1 MPNIEELKT
10 KIKDSGMTI
19 TAISKKSGINR
30 ATIYNRLNGRGEWT
44 ASEMTSIST
53 VLGLSPDEKLS
64 IFLQ

>member
-1 MPNIEELKT
+1 MPNVEELKN
-10 KIKDSGMTI
+10 KIADSGMTI

-44 ASEMTSIST
+44 ASEMANISK
-53 VLGLSPDEKLS
+53 VLGLSSDEKLS